1 MKKES
6 LYKVVSHLLSPPRG
20 ILAADESSKTCDMRF
35 EELGIA
41 KTLETRRQYRQLLFT
56 TPNFAKYVSGVILFE
71 ETIRQKNDSGVL
83 FVDLFN
89 KTGVIPGIKVD
100 GGLVPFDNFPDE
112 QYTEGLDGLSERL
125 KEFGSLGAKFAKW
138 RCVFRIDSAKKSPSS
153 TVIHANLGSMARYAS
168 IAQSNGIVPIVEPE
182 VLYDGDHSIEECQDV
197 MSQIYRV
204 LFDSLKAYRVDLGAV
219 ILKTSMVMAGKS
231 NENQSSPEDVA
242 RYTLDVFSRRVP
254 KDIGGIVFLSGGQ
267 APEQASSNLNA
278 IAIQSKLSIPMTF
291 SFSRALQEPALK
303 AWLGKSENSKNAQ
316 NIFEKYLK
324 QNSNAR
330 LGKL

>member
-100 GGLVPFDNFPDE
+100 GGLVPFDNFPDVYIIE
-112 QYTEGLDGLSERL
+112 IRNVNKKGYIRHI
-125 KEFGSLGAKFAKW
+125 GARF
-138 RCVFRIDSAKKSPSS
+138 PS
-153 TVIHANLGSMARYAS
+153 
-168 IAQSNGIVPIVEPE
+168 
-182 VLYDGDHSIEECQDV
+182 
-197 MSQIYRV
+197 
-204 LFDSLKAYRVDLGAV
+204 
-219 ILKTSMVMAGKS
+219 
-231 NENQSSPEDVA
+231 
-242 RYTLDVFSRRVP
+242 
-254 KDIGGIVFLSGGQ
+254 
-267 APEQASSNLNA
+267 
-278 IAIQSKLSIPMTF
+278 
-291 SFSRALQEPALK
+291 
-303 AWLGKSENSKNAQ
+303 
-316 NIFEKYLK
+316 
-324 QNSNAR
+324 
-330 LGKL
+330 